1 MKTKIVE
8 RHPFTDSMDSVKMVG
23 MVVKESAR
31 AVTYKFKVCYTH
43 IDQLRS
49 FIKEL
54 KRVVK

>member
-49 FIKEL
+49 FIKE
-54 KRVVK
+54 